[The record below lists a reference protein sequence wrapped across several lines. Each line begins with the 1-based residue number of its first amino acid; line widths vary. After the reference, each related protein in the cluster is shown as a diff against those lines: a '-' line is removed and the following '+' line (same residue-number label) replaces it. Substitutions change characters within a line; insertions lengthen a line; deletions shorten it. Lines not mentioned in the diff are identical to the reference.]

1 MEHAERIKEAK
12 RTAVVIPLPPPSKK
26 NGSKEELNKNTAL
39 VINYLKAQ
47 VYSQQIYRVVWS
59 DWYAQIVKLQRLSR
73 WKGIIGNKWKMLTHV
88 VGSQEKLQEE
98 QSPEREPSPGAVS
111 P

>member
-59 DWYAQIVKLQRLSR
+59 DWYPQTVKLKRLSH
-73 WKGIIGNKWKMLTHV
+73 WKGMIGNKWKVLSHV
-88 VGSQEKLQEE
+88 IGSQEKLQEE
-98 QSPEREPSPGAVS
+98 
-111 P
+111 

>member
-1 MEHAERIKEAK
+1 
-12 RTAVVIPLPPPSKK
+12 
-26 NGSKEELNKNTAL
+26 
-39 VINYLKAQ
+39 
-47 VYSQQIYRVVWS
+47 
-59 DWYAQIVKLQRLSR
+59 
-73 WKGIIGNKWKMLTHV
+73 MLTHV